1 MARLPIGERI
11 SRLRMDAEALLSEG
25 RAELEAAERLVMQ
38 KRAELVEIEVS
49 LGRLT
54 QRAHIA
60 RRPRHLLPSER
71 DGGPSPPTRDGEEA
85 H

>member
-11 SRLRMDAEALLSEG
+11 SRLRMDAEALLSEA
-25 RAELEAAERLVMQ
+25 RSEREAAARLLAQ
-38 KRAELVEIEVS
+38 KDAELVEIEVS
-49 LGRLT
+49 LQRLT
-54 QRAHIA
+54 GRAIAA